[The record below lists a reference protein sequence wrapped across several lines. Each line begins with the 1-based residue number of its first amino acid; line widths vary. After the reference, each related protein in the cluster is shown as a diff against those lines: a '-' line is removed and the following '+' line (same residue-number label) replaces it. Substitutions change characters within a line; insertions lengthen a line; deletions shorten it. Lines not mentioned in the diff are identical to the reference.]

1 MRKSMVTLFSLLAV
15 SVAGSA
21 SAETRFVAGD
31 DSLET
36 QLCVSAVTDSSIR
49 FYVRVQESGMN
60 MRGVSR
66 NITCNGEN
74 IGSFTRNAGHAG
86 NAHQLLRHDPGY
98 VEVKEVTA
106 AVEQSKDLRVA
117 GNDVPKV
124 IVVRGAR

>member
-1 MRKSMVTLFSLLAV
+1 MRKSIVTLFSLLAV
-15 SVAGSA
+15 GVAGSA
-21 SAETRFVAGD
+21 SAETRYVAGD

-49 FYVRVQESGMN
+49 FYVRVQESGMK
-60 MRGVSR
+60 MVGVAR
-66 NITCNGEN
+66 NITCNGES

-106 AVEQSKDLRVA
+106 AASQSSDQRVA
-117 GNDVPKV
+117 DNSAAKV